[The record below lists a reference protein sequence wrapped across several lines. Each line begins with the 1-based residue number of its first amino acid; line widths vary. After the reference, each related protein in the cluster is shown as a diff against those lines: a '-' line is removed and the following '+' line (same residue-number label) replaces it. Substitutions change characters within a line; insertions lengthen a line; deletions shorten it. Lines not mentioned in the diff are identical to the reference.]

1 MMKYSLYAKNLI
13 NNKIKIALLFNDIK
27 IQVWQSSTLDFLDMY
42 HFLFDENGIALDA
55 KNFLD
60 KKELTIVFN

>member
-1 MMKYSLYAKNLI
+1 MHHFLSNE
-13 NNKIKIALLFNDIK
+13 NDI
-27 IQVWQSSTLDFLDMY
+27 ST
-42 HFLFDENGIALDA
+42 DA

>member
-1 MMKYSLYAKNLI
+1 
-13 NNKIKIALLFNDIK
+13 
-27 IQVWQSSTLDFLDMY
+27 MY